1 VLAGLPETKL
11 PAIVITQHLPAG
23 FSRPFAQRLDARSPL
38 TVREAQDGLPIEPGH
53 AYVAPGG
60 HQFAVRAVDGA
71 LQCHVERASRVNQ
84 HRPSVDVLFRS
95 VARHAG
101 PRAVGV
107 MLTGLG
113 RDGAGGLLA
122 MRQAGAYNL
131 AQDEA
136 SSLVWDMP
144 GEAVRLG
151 AAHDVFAL
159 DQIPAVLGQLA
170 APRGAG

>member
-1 VLAGLPETKL
+1 
-11 PAIVITQHLPAG
+11 
-23 FSRPFAQRLDARSPL
+23 
-38 TVREAQDGLPIEPGH
+38 
-53 AYVAPGG
+53 
-60 HQFAVRAVDGA
+60 
-71 LQCHVERASRVNQ
+71 
-84 HRPSVDVLFRS
+84 
-95 VARHAG
+95 
-101 PRAVGV
+101 